1 MIDMLLTVGGLVAL
15 VIGAEVMIR
24 GAVDIAFRARISPLV
39 VGLTVVSMGT
49 SAPELLVSLIA
60 AMKGS
65 SAIAIGNVV
74 GSNIVNISFILG
86 ICVVIFPIEVDRD
99 ARRIHWPVMMAVS
112 IAFWYLLSDDRF
124 SRGEGLFYFLL
135 LVAYVGW
142 MVVSSRRAS
151 ARSDAPSAAPARYPL
166 WRSLLM
172 LAVGI
177 LGLAKGADWFVEGA
191 VGISREMGVSEQLIG
206 VTVVAVGTSL
216 PELVTSLLAAMR
228 KQADISLGNLIGSN
242 IFNLL
247 GIIGIASML
256 EPIELDR
263 SGFALDIMAMLVVCL
278 ALYPLMRL
286 GDKIGRWQGA
296 VLVLAY
302 VAFVVLV
309 LQRG

>member
-65 SAIAIGNVV
+65 SAIAVGNVV

-142 MVVSSRRAS
+142 MVVSSRRAT

-177 LGLAKGADWFVEGA
+177 LGLAQGADWFVDGA
-191 VGISREMGVSEQLIG
+191 VGI
-206 VTVVAVGTSL
+206 
-216 PELVTSLLAAMR
+216 
-228 KQADISLGNLIGSN
+228 
-242 IFNLL
+242 
-247 GIIGIASML
+247 
-256 EPIELDR
+256 
-263 SGFALDIMAMLVVCL
+263 
-278 ALYPLMRL
+278 
-286 GDKIGRWQGA
+286 
-296 VLVLAY
+296 
-302 VAFVVLV
+302 
-309 LQRG
+309 

>member
-1 MIDMLLTVGGLVAL
+1 
-15 VIGAEVMIR
+15 
-24 GAVDIAFRARISPLV
+24 
-39 VGLTVVSMGT
+39 
-49 SAPELLVSLIA
+49 
-60 AMKGS
+60 
-65 SAIAIGNVV
+65 
-74 GSNIVNISFILG
+74 
-86 ICVVIFPIEVDRD
+86 
-99 ARRIHWPVMMAVS
+99 
-112 IAFWYLLSDDRF
+112 
-124 SRGEGLFYFLL
+124 
-135 LVAYVGW
+135 
-142 MVVSSRRAS
+142 
-151 ARSDAPSAAPARYPL
+151 
-166 WRSLLM
+166 M

-191 VGISREMGVSEQLIG
+191 VGISRGMGVSEQLIG

-247 GIIGIASML
+247 GIIGISAML
-256 EPIELDR
+256 QPIELGR
-263 SGFALDIMAMLVVCL
+263 SGFALDIMAMLIISL

-296 VLVLAY
+296 LLVLAY

>member
-1 MIDMLLTVGGLVAL
+1 MDILLTLGGLVAL

-24 GAVDIAFRARISPLV
+24 GAVDLALRARISPLV

-112 IAFWYLLSDDRF
+112 IAFWYLLGDDRF
-124 SRGEGLFYFLL
+124 SRWEGLVYFLL
-135 LVAYVGW
+135 LVVYVGW

-151 ARSDAPSAAPARYPL
+151 ARSEDSASVTARYPL

-191 VGISREMGVSEQLIG
+191 VGISRGMGVSEQLIG

-247 GIIGIASML
+247 GIIGISAML
-256 EPIELDR
+256 QPIELGR
-263 SGFALDIMAMLVVCL
+263 SGFALDIMAMLIISL

-296 VLVLAY
+296 LLVLAY

>member
-1 MIDMLLTVGGLVAL
+1 MMDILLTLGGLIAL

-65 SAIAIGNVV
+65 SAIAVGNVV

-86 ICVVIFPIEVDRD
+86 ACVLVFPIEVDRD
-99 ARRIHWPVMMAVS
+99 AKRIHWPVMMIVS
-112 IAFWYLLSDDRF
+112 ILFWVFLRDDQF
-124 SRGEGLFYFLL
+124 SRMEGLFFFLL
-135 LVAYVGW
+135 LVSYVAW
-142 MVVSSRRAS
+142 MIIASRRAS
-151 ARSDAPSAAPARYPL
+151 ARSGTSVEVPAKYPL
-166 WRSLLM
+166 WGALLM
-172 LAVGI
+172 LVLGI
-177 LGLAKGADWFVEGA
+177 LGLARGADWFVEGA
-191 VGISREMGVSEQLIG
+191 VGISRGMGVSEQLIG

-247 GIIGIASML
+247 GIIGISSMVM
-256 EPIELDR
+256 PIKIDR
-263 SGFALDIMAMLVVCL
+263 TGFVLDIMAMLIISL

-296 VLVLAY
+296 LLVLAY

>member
-1 MIDMLLTVGGLVAL
+1 
-15 VIGAEVMIR
+15 
-24 GAVDIAFRARISPLV
+24 
-39 VGLTVVSMGT
+39 
-49 SAPELLVSLIA
+49 
-60 AMKGS
+60 
-65 SAIAIGNVV
+65 
-74 GSNIVNISFILG
+74 
-86 ICVVIFPIEVDRD
+86 
-99 ARRIHWPVMMAVS
+99 
-112 IAFWYLLSDDRF
+112 
-124 SRGEGLFYFLL
+124 
-135 LVAYVGW
+135 
-142 MVVSSRRAS
+142 
-151 ARSDAPSAAPARYPL
+151 
-166 WRSLLM
+166 
-172 LAVGI
+172 
-177 LGLAKGADWFVEGA
+177 LAKGADWFVDGA

-278 ALYPLMRL
+278 VLYPLMRL

>member
-1 MIDMLLTVGGLVAL
+1 MMDILLTLGGLIAL

-86 ICVVIFPIEVDRD
+86 ACVLVFPIEVDRD
-99 ARRIHWPVMMAVS
+99 ARRIHWPVMMVVS
-112 IAFWYLLSDDRF
+112 IAFWYLLGDNVF
-124 SRGEGLFYFLL
+124 SRGEGLVFFLL

-142 MVVSSRRAS
+142 MIIASRRAS
-151 ARSDAPSAAPARYPL
+151 SRTGSTSAARAKYPL
-166 WRSLLM
+166 WGALVMLL
-172 LAVGI
+172 VGVV
-177 LGLAKGADWFVEGA
+177 GLAKGADWFVEGA
-191 VGISREMGVSEQLIG
+191 VGISRGFGVSEQLIG

-247 GIIGIASML
+247 GIIGISSVVL
-256 EPIELDR
+256 PIHVER
-263 SGFALDIMAMLVVCL
+263 SGFAMDIMAMLIISL

-296 VLVLAY
+296 LLVGAY
-302 VAFVVLV
+302 FAFVVMV